1 MRRTKKRFNDSLGSL
16 VTKMGQKAKERQYEL
31 NQTTSQQLDNAYD
44 SSWIIRKYINKTIG
58 DMTKGGR
65 EIFFDEAFNETDKKT
80 FNDTHAKFETAG
92 VIADALF
99 NLLLYGDVLIFA
111 VTDVSEE
118 IYSNPLGANE
128 TLKRLIVLSK
138 NEFKEIEKNTNF
150 EPFTHYRINTLEV
163 HKSRCVRLQQGIK
176 SYGLKRR
183 DSKSDASV
191 ALEVAKMFDTIT
203 MSVSDLIEECKLD
216 IFGIEGYNDQISA
229 GNDEAILRRLRLIQ
243 LGKSY
248 TNAIA
253 MDMNDKYETKETN
266 LTGLAD
272 LWTKASIVVA
282 GALNRPLNI
291 IFGESASGFSS
302 GEEDNRAYYE
312 TIAELQNTFL
322 RPIYEFI
329 DPFILKFMGKADD
342 GALEFDFVSI
352 DSVNEVERANILNTK
367 AAAFGTLIDKAVITE
382 AIALKELRD
391 EGLIKNITNEDVSE
405 AEILSRTLDDPTDN
419 TLVSD
424 E

>member
-65 EIFFDEAFNETDKKT
+65 EIFFDEAFDEADKKT
-80 FNDTHAKFETAG
+80 FNDMHAKFETAG
-92 VIADALF
+92 VIADTLF

-111 VTDVSEE
+111 VTDANEE
-118 IYSNPLGANE
+118 IYTNPLGANE

-138 NEFKEIEKNTNF
+138 NEFKEIEKDAKF
-150 EPFTHYRINTLEV
+150 EPFTHYQINTLEV

-329 DPFILKFMGKADD
+329 DPFILKFMGKVDD
-342 GALEFDFVSI
+342 QPLEFDFVSI

-367 AAAFGTLIDKAVITE
+367 ATAFGTLIDKAVITE
-382 AIALKELRD
+382 VIALKELRD
-391 EGLIKNITNEDVSE
+391 EGLIKNITDEDVSE
-405 AEILSRTLDDPTDN
+405 AEILSKTLDDPIDN
-419 TLVSD
+419 TPVSD

>member
-31 NQTTSQQLDNAYD
+31 NQTTLQQLNNAYD

-65 EIFFDEAFNETDKKT
+65 EIFFDEAFDEAGKKI

-92 VIADALF
+92 VIADTLF

-111 VTDVSEE
+111 VTDANEE
-118 IYSNPLGANE
+118 IYTNPLGANE

-138 NEFKEIEKNTNF
+138 NEFKEIEKDAKF
-150 EPFTHYRINTLEV
+150 EPFTHYQINTLEV

-191 ALEVAKMFDTIT
+191 ALDVAKMFDTIT
-203 MSVSDLIEECKLD
+203 ISVSDLIEECKLD
-216 IFGIEGYNDQISA
+216 IFGIEDYNDQILS
-229 GNDEAILRRLRLIQ
+229 GNDEAILKRLRLIQ

-253 MDMNDKYETKETN
+253 MDIKDKYETKETN

-329 DPFILKFMGKADD
+329 DPFILKFMGKVDNQ
-342 GALEFDFVSI
+342 ALEFDFISI

-367 AAAFGTLIDKAVITE
+367 ATAFGTLIDKAVITE

-391 EGLIKNITNEDVSE
+391 EGLIKNITDEDISE
-405 AEILSRTLDDPTDN
+405 AEILSKTLDDPTDN
-419 TLVSD
+419 TPVSD